1 MAIEVILHIQ
11 NADPVLGEI
20 DEMPGPRDTHLKVN
34 NPRQRDGKDIHYLQD
49 NVVTV
54 LWPIQQLTFIEILPG
69 QDEERIIGFVRE

>member
-1 MAIEVILHIQ
+1 MTFEVILHLQ

-20 DEMPGPRDTHLKVN
+20 DELPEPQDTFLKVT
-34 NPRQRDGKDIHYLQD
+34 NPRQRDGKDLHYLQD

-54 LWPIQQLTFIEILPG
+54 LWPIQQLTFIEILPS